1 MQVGVWAL
9 RAFRRVG
16 DLQESAEDD
25 VMLAVSEGKAM
36 SKDIQPFEATR
47 IPNDPLD
54 AVKVGDWYWVKFD
67 DEKWDDKKGK
77 HVKVG
82 EHEDLMCVEEVGSN
96 YVGFSVYEKDSH
108 HTSDERVHFNE
119 FLDRCRPEPDWK
131 AVLNVRMEGF
141 QKQIAAKT
149 REMVE
154 RAKEL
159 CLLKA
164 PRQEKAEEGSL
175 LPVRSSVDL
184 RAHQKELVKYQKSV
198 PEISKEIDELA
209 KEFGAAARNMA
220 LPDMAQLGVVKG
232 SIKVVEDRIFTIEL
246 YVGLKENVVCIA
258 DGEPADADEPV
269 AVRQLMLYMDE
280 ETLFDY
286 EDGGM
291 DFNKLD
297 DFDKWVVKP
306 ANLCRVL
313 PEKRGVVAFQVR
325 RHKKDYGTPSN
336 LLEAWTHLH
345 WEQANMV
352 TYLLIRNGQRVYR
365 VASDIDFAPRL
376 IPTAD
381 EIAKEP
387 FEEVDRW
394 SEKKE
399 AKVVTPESVRYDDH
413 VREMM
418 NRIQHYNRVVV
429 LLQGLLDR
437 TDVFAPHPP
446 IRLSKSVDME
456 KWVRLIRDEEKGLS
470 GLKVTLEEYLGQ
482 LNKTLRTGKWVYVL
496 PQYRRAEREGKY
508 SNKHYARLH
517 GKSVEIV
524 RPQRGYMSADMP
536 AVCKVQAMK
545 RDGSAVKVSWPKGKN
560 SHWKRTWVPNP
571 KRPGWGHYDHDDSTD
586 MMLHEWVPVAFVM
599 NLSDYTAGDYKM
611 FLCDRALRGEY
622 LEWAPPLLTA
632 EDWARDRA
640 NGSSPEQ
647 CGRMEKK

>member
-1 MQVGVWAL
+1 
-9 RAFRRVG
+9 
-16 DLQESAEDD
+16 
-25 VMLAVSEGKAM
+25 M
-36 SKDIQPFEATR
+36 SKDIQPFEPVR
-47 IPNDPLD
+47 ELNDPLD

-82 EHEDLMCVEEVGSN
+82 EHEDMMCVYEVGSN
-96 YVGFSVYEKDSH
+96 YVGFSVYENDRI
-108 HTSDERVHFNE
+108 HTSEERVHFDE
-119 FLDRCRPEPDWK
+119 FLGRCRPEPDWK
-131 AVLNVRMEGF
+131 AVLNIRMEGF

-149 REMVE
+149 MEMVE

-164 PRQEKAEEGSL
+164 PRQEQAEAVSM
-175 LPVRSSVDL
+175 LPARSSVDL
-184 RAHQKELVKYQKSV
+184 RAHQKELVQYQKSV

-220 LPDMAQLGVVKG
+220 LPDMAQLGVVKD
-232 SIKVVEDRIFTIEL
+232 SIKIVEDRIFTIEL
-246 YVGLKENVVCIA
+246 YVGLKEDVIRIA
-258 DGEPADADEPV
+258 DGEPAGVDEPV

-286 EDGGM
+286 SDGGM
-291 DFNKLD
+291 DFTKLG
-297 DFDKWVVKP
+297 DFDKWVVRP
-306 ANLCRVL
+306 ENLCRVL

-336 LLEAWTHLH
+336 LLTAWTHMNWH
-345 WEQANMV
+345 NDNML

-381 EIAKEP
+381 EISKEP
-387 FEEVDRW
+387 FEEVNHW
-394 SEKKE
+394 SNKREV
-399 AKVVTPESVRYDDH
+399 KVVTPESVKYDDH
-413 VREMM
+413 VRKMM
-418 NRIQHYNRVVV
+418 GRIQHYNRVVV

-437 TDVFAPHPP
+437 TDVFAPHPS
-446 IRLSKSVDME
+446 IRLSKAADME

-470 GLKVTLEEYLGQ
+470 GLKVTLKEYLEQ

-496 PQYRRAEREGKY
+496 RQYRCAEKENKY
-508 SNKHYARLH
+508 SNKHYTQLH

-524 RPQRGYMSADMP
+524 RPQRSWAAEAMP

-545 RDGSAVKVSWPKGKN
+545 RDGSAVKVSWSKGKN
-560 SHWKRTWVPNP
+560 SRGKEIWVSNP
-571 KRPGWGHYDHDDSTD
+571 DKPGWGHYDYDDNTE

-599 NLSDYTAGDYKM
+599 NISDYTAGDYKM

-622 LEWAPPLLTA
+622 LEWAPSLLTA

-640 NGSSPEQ
+640 NGLPPEQ